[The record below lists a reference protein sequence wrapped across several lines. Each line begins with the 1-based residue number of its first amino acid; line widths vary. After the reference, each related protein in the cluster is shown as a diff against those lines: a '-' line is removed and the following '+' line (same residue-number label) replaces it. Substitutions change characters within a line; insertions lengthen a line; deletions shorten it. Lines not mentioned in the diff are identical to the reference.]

1 MTSPMWYRMSN
12 RSLGR
17 RRIGWAFAAMTLVVS
32 LAGCV
37 SMQDSGP
44 PGTLQATQSGT
55 TQDAA
60 NIGFIPVQ
68 PKPGLTPTQLV
79 SAFLTVSASYST
91 YPLIVKSYLTPDEA
105 KAWNPQW
112 SATVFSSFPEVTP
125 LPTATVKGKPAAK
138 VIVTVSG
145 QVQATFSGSGQ
156 YLSVSQNSTQSS
168 CAKDQPNSTCE
179 QFTLV
184 ESSGQW
190 RIAKLPSYL
199 LLDGNDFSRVYQ
211 SQQDAYFFDPGFR
224 RLVPDTVFVP
234 LGTPP
239 SQLLSTLVG
248 TLIPPSGGTAA
259 PGSASASQTWLA
271 AGATATSIPPG
282 TKLLGPVTINGQT
295 ATVDLGG
302 AIAENGEQRVIPLVM
317 AQLTWTLI
325 GSPTGSPGSLPI
337 TAVDLYINNNQLTT
351 TPQTDAQYSKYAPY
365 PTSPGVFT
373 YVDNGEALS
382 LCGASLPNIASA
394 GKPVFN
400 ANGVP
405 ELATCGGGASASPS
419 ASPSAS
425 TGQRTTGKSHPPGTT
440 TANPM
445 SMVAASPGDRY
456 LAGVSTN
463 LDTVR
468 IWSLSAH
475 SAAPVVKWSP
485 SGQTI
490 NSVSWDRQNDL
501 WIVTSD
507 GSTQGTSIYMLSTVT
522 GKVTL
527 ATFGGG
533 NVLSLSVAPDGVRVA
548 LIVQT
553 GPSTSQVELAAIERS
568 PCASGAGCKWPGSV
582 DVTLAQGPPLGST
595 SVTDATSLTWYDQDT
610 LYVLDKSG
618 PTSDLWN
625 VPVTGRQP
633 TGPDPV
639 QVQSGSDQIASD
651 VYAESITADSKENV
665 LVAGMSNGELLF
677 SAIFNQLWQPLG
689 PGAVPAYAVNP

>member
-1 MTSPMWYRMSN
+1 MPSRV
-12 RSLGR
+12 LGGR
-17 RRIGWAFAAMTLVVS
+17 RRLGWAFAAMALVVS

-44 PGTLQATQSGT
+44 PGTLQATPSGT

-91 YPLIVKSYLTPDEA
+91 YPVIVKSYLTPEEA
-105 KAWNPQW
+105 KDWNPQW

-125 LPTATVKGKPAAK
+125 LPTVKGKGQSAAK
-138 VIVTVSG
+138 AVVNVSG

-168 CAKDQPNSTCE
+168 CAKDQPNSTCV
-179 QFTLV
+179 QFVLTQ
-184 ESSGQW
+184 SDGQW

-199 LLDGNDFSRVYQ
+199 LLDGNDFSRVYEP
-211 SQQDAYFFDPGFR
+211 QQDAYFFDPEFR

-234 LGTPP
+234 LGTSP

-248 TLIPPSGGTAA
+248 TLIPPSGGTTAG
-259 PGSASASQTWLA
+259 GSASASQTWLA
-271 AGATATSIPPG
+271 TGATVTSIPEG
-282 TKLLGPVTINGQT
+282 TKLLNVAINGQT

-302 AIAENGEQRVIPLVM
+302 AIAEGGEQRVIPLVM
-317 AQLTWTLI
+317 AQLTQTLI
-325 GSPTGSPGSLPI
+325 GSPSGPPGSLPI
-337 TAVDLYINNNQLTT
+337 TAVDLYINNTQWTT
-351 TPQTDAQYSKYAPY
+351 TPQTNAQYSKYAPY

-373 YVDNGEALS
+373 YVDNGVALS

-394 GKPVFN
+394 GKPVFG

-405 ELATCGGGASASPS
+405 ELATCGGASTSPS
-419 ASPSAS
+419 ASPAPS
-425 TGQRTTGKSHPPGTT
+425 TGQRTTGKTAVKGTA

-456 LAGVSTN
+456 LAGVSTGRN
-463 LDTVR
+463 TVR

-475 SAAPVVKWSP
+475 SAAPAVKWIP

-507 GSTQGTSIYMLSTVT
+507 TSAQTNSIYMLSAET

-527 ATFGGG
+527 ATFGGQG

-553 GPSTSQVELAAIERS
+553 SASTSQVELAAIERS
-568 PCASGAGCKWPGSV
+568 TCGSGTGCKWPGSV

-595 SVTDATSLTWYDQDT
+595 SVTNATSLTWYDKDD
-610 LYVLDKSG
+610 LYVLDKDGSS
-618 PTSDLWN
+618 SDLWD

-639 QVQSGSDQIASD
+639 QVPSGSDQIASS
-651 VYAESITADSKENV
+651 VYAESITADSSENV

-677 SAIFNQLWQPLG
+677 SALINELWQPLG
-689 PGAVPAYAVNP
+689 PGSVPAYTVNP

>member
-1 MTSPMWYRMSN
+1 MWYRMSN

-17 RRIGWAFAAMTLVVS
+17 RRIGSAFVAMGLVVS

-44 PGTLQATQSGT
+44 PGTLQATPSGT

-91 YPLIVKSYLTPDEA
+91 YPMIVKSYLTPDEA
-105 KAWNPQW
+105 KDWNPQW
-112 SATVFSSFPEVTP
+112 SATVFSSFPDVTP
-125 LPTATVKGKPAAK
+125 LPAATAKGKPAAK

-168 CAKDQPNSTCE
+168 CAKDQPNFTCE

-184 ESSGQW
+184 QSSGQW

-211 SQQDAYFFDPGFR
+211 SQQDAYFFDPEFR

-234 LGTPP
+234 LGTSS

-259 PGSASASQTWLA
+259 AGSGSASQTWLA
-271 AGATATSIPPG
+271 TGATATSIPVG

-394 GKPVFN
+394 GEPVFS

-405 ELATCGGGASASPS
+405 ELATCGGTSASPS

-425 TGQRTTGKSHPPGTT
+425 TGQRTTGKSHPPDTT

-445 SMVAASPGDRY
+445 SMVAASPGDHY

-463 LDTVR
+463 LDSVR

-475 SAAPVVKWSP
+475 SATPVVKWSL

-501 WIVTSD
+501 WVVASD
-507 GSTQGTSIYMLSTVT
+507 GSTQSTSIYMLSAVT

-527 ATFGGG
+527 ATFGGQG

-568 PCASGAGCKWPGSV
+568 TCASGTGCKWPGSV

-610 LYVLDKSG
+610 LYVLDRNGS
-618 PTSDLWN
+618 TSDLWN

-639 QVQSGSDQIASD
+639 QVQSGSDEIASD

-689 PGAVPAYAVNP
+689 PGSAPAYAVNP